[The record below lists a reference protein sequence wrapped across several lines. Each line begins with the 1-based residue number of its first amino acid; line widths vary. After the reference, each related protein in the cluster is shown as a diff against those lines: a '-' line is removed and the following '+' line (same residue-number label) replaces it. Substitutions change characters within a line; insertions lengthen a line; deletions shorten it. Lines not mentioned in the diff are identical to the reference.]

1 VFGDCVG
8 CSLPFLF
15 FRCQILFRRSLKLSM
30 LRTIYR
36 FPEVVILSFAYF
48 ASHYRYS
55 IAVFSNIRL
64 SLYYNI
70 RLSIMLIHY
79 EINTA
84 YEVYVACSLFFILS
98 PDLCFGVRHFVKYLL
113 LFRVVINQFL
123 LFMPL
128 ASFFSFFVIFANTLC
143 VYIVIRSISDNC
155 YFNIRLS
162 LYYNIRLS
170 IMLI

>member
-1 VFGDCVG
+1 
-8 CSLPFLF
+8 L
-15 FRCQILFRRSLKLSM
+15 LFR
-30 LRTIYR
+30 
-36 FPEVVILSFAYF
+36 VVINQFLLFMPLASFFSFSSFLPTHYVYTLLSDLYQIIAT
-48 ASHYRYS
+48 SISDYRSTTISDYQSCLSNMRS
-55 IAVFSNIRL
+55 ILRMK
-64 SLYYNI
+64 Y
-70 RLSIMLIHY
+70 
-79 EINTA
+79 T
-84 YEVYVACSLFFILS
+84 LFGPCFYFILS

-162 LYYNIRLS
+162 LFYNIRLS
-170 IMLI
+170 LF